1 MCCAAMG
8 SPLVRLDILSF
19 SASIVDTVT
28 RGPIFCNGRHR
39 SKQGKAMTDFAHKN
53 VVISGGAGGIG
64 EACAAAFAEAGAN
77 VTILDWSQEA
87 LDGAMKRL
95 ADKGAV
101 TAMAVD
107 VVNRVALATAFDT
120 IGKKGGTDILV
131 TSAAI
136 VKTGLILDFDP
147 TEWDRILGVNLTGTF
162 NCCQLAGRQM
172 VAKGKGRI
180 ITVSSVNGQIAN
192 TGRGAYSCTKG
203 GVDMLTRLL
212 AAELGD
218 KGITANAVAPTP
230 VNTPMVLQVHGPKDR
245 AIWEA
250 QIPAKRYAEP
260 EEVAAAIK
268 FLASDKAAYINGHIL
283 NIDGGFMASGVLLR

>member
-1 MCCAAMG
+1 MT
-8 SPLVRLDILSF
+8 LF
-19 SASIVDTVT
+19 VD
-28 RGPIFCNGRHR
+28 R
-39 SKQGKAMTDFAHKN
+39 N
-53 VVISGGAGGIG
+53 VVITGGAGGIG
-64 EACAAAFAEAGAN
+64 EASAAAFAEAGAN
-77 VTILDWSQEA
+77 VIILDWSEGS
-87 LDGAMKRL
+87 LDQAMKRL
-95 ADKGAV
+95 AGKGKI
-101 TAMAVD
+101 TAMVVD
-107 VVNRVALATAFDT
+107 VTDRDAVAAAFD
-120 IGKKGGTDILV
+120 KVAEQGGTDVLV

-136 VKTGLILDFDP
+136 VKTGHIIDFDP
-147 TEWDRILGVNLTGTF
+147 AEWNRILAVNLTGTF
-162 NCCQLAGRQM
+162 NCCQFAGRQM

-218 KGITANAVAPTP
+218 KGVTANAVAPTP
-230 VNTPMVLQVHGPKDR
+230 VNTPMIRQVHGPKDR

-268 FLASDKAAYINGHIL
+268 FLASDEAAYINGHIL
-283 NIDGGFMASGVLLR
+283 NIDGGFMASGVLVR